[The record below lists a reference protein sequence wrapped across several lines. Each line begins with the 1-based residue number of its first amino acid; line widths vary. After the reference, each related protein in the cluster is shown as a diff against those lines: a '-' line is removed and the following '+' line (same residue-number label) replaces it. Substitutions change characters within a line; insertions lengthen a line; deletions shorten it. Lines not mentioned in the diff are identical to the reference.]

1 MQTNKTLNQSKAIN
15 QQEENMEKTG
25 IQSIDQ
31 FFNYGERITGFPKI
45 PFAPLIGTVL
55 DMF

>member
-1 MQTNKTLNQSKAIN
+1 MQTNKTLNQSKTIS
-15 QQEENMEKTG
+15 QQEDNMEKTG

-45 PFAPLIGTVL
+45 AFTPLIGAVL

>member
-15 QQEENMEKTG
+15 QQEEDMAKTG

-45 PFAPLIGTVL
+45 PFTPLIGEVL